1 MKVDTDISARQLADT
16 IVDALQDKKAND
28 IVIMDLRKLRGAMAD
43 YFVVCSGTSDNHIQP
58 FSNTCVKEVGK
69 KLKDKLKNVEG
80 RPLGEWILLDYFNV
94 VVHIFQ
100 EERRTFFD
108 IESLW
113 GDAKIEKIKQAW

>member
-43 YFVVCSGTSDNHIQP
+43 YFVVCSGTSDKHVQAL
-58 FSNTCVKEVGK
+58 SDTCWEEVRK
-69 KLKDKLKNVEG
+69 KLKDKPKNVEG